1 MLCGNPFCNYRNQIT
16 MKQKIR
22 EFKLKPVAASSKK
35 LLLITATLI
44 SVLSSK
50 AQITLEYAND
60 TLAFGD
66 FYCTDIGG
74 GDFKYVSV
82 NQKTNG
88 FSLYNMDMTPYLTN
102 VIVPTTTDSIK
113 NGFVVIYITK
123 TLFDCDSTNIEY
135 VFERPVG
142 INPTKPSFRVFRT
155 DGTLLLKVDSARG
168 PYMYGGSFAG
178 SMELK
183 PIINTPFG
191 TKLFLDI
198 LNPSGFG
205 IKIYSLCDE
214 LPTSYLHLPPYSN
227 SYLKVYPNPTNG
239 ELIFDI
245 NYPSNIEEY
254 QLQVVDVTGQLIKR
268 EKISQLQSRYVL
280 DVSNFSSGTY
290 FYSLTSKSKSY
301 QTGKFV
307 MSR

>member
-1 MLCGNPFCNYRNQIT
+1 
-16 MKQKIR
+16 MKKFI
-22 EFKLKPVAASSKK
+22 LIAVVLLSAINSKG
-35 LLLITATLI
+35 
-44 SVLSSK
+44 
-50 AQITLEYAND
+50 QITLEYAND

-88 FSLYNMDMTPYLTN
+88 FSLYNMDMSPYLMN

-142 INPTKPSFRVFRT
+142 ITPMPSFKVFRT

-168 PYMYGGSFAG
+168 PYGYGGSFAG

-183 PIINTPFG
+183 PIINTPEG

-198 LNPSGFG
+198 LNPTGLG
-205 IKIYSLCDE
+205 IKIYSLCDK
-214 LPTSYLHLPPYSN
+214 LPTSYLHLPSYSP
-227 SYLKVYPNPTNG
+227 SYLKLYPNPTGG
-239 ELIFDI
+239 ELVFDI
-245 NYPSNIEEY
+245 DYPSNLEDY
-254 QLQVVDVTGQLIKR
+254 SLQIVDANGAIVKR
-268 EKISQLQSRYVL
+268 ESIPRQQSQYILN
-280 DVSNFSSGTY
+280 VSNLSSGTY
-290 FYSLTSKSKSY
+290 FYSFASKNKSY

-307 MSR
+307 LSR